1 MDMPNRTSP
10 QCVRTEVADLGD
22 PTVLRGRLAL
32 LGWRSLSA
40 WARSHGYCR
49 NLTLHVV
56 SAWGRPGQMKRRVP
70 HGGIT
75 RAILSDLVATLA
87 EQRRPADLQGDKP

>member
-1 MDMPNRTSP
+1 MSDRNLP
-10 QCVRTEVADLGD
+10 QCARTEVADLGD

-40 WARSHGYCR
+40 WARAHGHCR
-49 NLTLHVV
+49 SLTQRAVAV
-56 SAWGRPGQMKRRVP
+56 WGGHAADRPRRAL

-87 EQRRPADLQGDKP
+87 EQRRPADLQGDQS

>member
-1 MDMPNRTSP
+1 
-10 QCVRTEVADLGD
+10 
-22 PTVLRGRLAL
+22 
-32 LGWRSLSA
+32 
-40 WARSHGYCR
+40 
-49 NLTLHVV
+49 
-56 SAWGRPGQMKRRVP
+56 MKRRVP